1 MRKRYEFFSMNQLDK
16 ELDELQKLSTHAMSL
31 SSYIFYNITG
41 VSKILKKFDKKF
53 KRFNYNFTKNF
64 VVEKYKKKNS
74 DLLYINQYKIL
85 DEIGACV
92 EQLKDELLDQ
102 YYYLLE
108 NPIKEQNNARTEKL
122 NQHLKNEENSIEE
135 GEDQLNNL
143 NNLEKNLLNNDDS
156 QDGNNLNVK

>member
-1 MRKRYEFFSMNQLDK
+1 MIKQFNELLEEEIKIIYRFFVQQERELFLQINSRLHVRKRYEFFSMNQLDK
-16 ELDELQKLSTHAMSL
+16 ELDELQKLSTHAKSL

-53 KRFNYNFTKNF
+53 KRYNYNFTKNF

-92 EQLKDELLDQ
+92 
-102 YYYLLE
+102 
-108 NPIKEQNNARTEKL
+108 
-122 NQHLKNEENSIEE
+122 
-135 GEDQLNNL
+135 
-143 NNLEKNLLNNDDS
+143 
-156 QDGNNLNVK
+156 